1 MCEACGVDF
10 ENKNYTVLTS
20 QCKGPQY
27 PPKVCCEAFKQFACP
42 FSNEVNDMTTDCAT
56 VMFSYINIYGKY
68 PPGLFANQCKEGN
81 QGLDCSQVTPTN
93 TSSNTIHVAAPP
105 HFFSLATI
113 SAFLGFLF
121 HLFWKDENVNK
132 LKKKYPLVLIEH
144 SFQDIWGE
152 NPVSTL
158 YVKWCSNLYDL
169 IRIAKKSISFT
180 LSLFCFFFSFIDTKC
195 KMWFSALHSKSSL
208 NIFLYKEK

>member
-1 MCEACGVDF
+1 MR
-10 ENKNYTVLTS
+10 TRTTLSS
-20 QCKGPQY
+20 QANARDPSTH
-27 PPKVCCEAFKQFACP
+27 PK
-42 FSNEVNDMTTDCAT
+42 CA
-56 VMFSYINIYGKY
+56 VR
-68 PPGLFANQCKEGN
+68 L
-81 QGLDCSQVTPTN
+81 
-93 TSSNTIHVAAPP
+93 SSNLLALFQMRSMTWQLIAPQLC
-105 HFFSLATI
+105 LATSTSMANTLLAYLPI
-113 SAFLGFLF
+113 SAKKGTKVLIAAKLHQPTLLPTPFMWLLLLTFSHLLPFLLSWDSCSTCSERMKM
-121 HLFWKDENVNK
+121 WKKK